1 MLAFVFDWCNYE
13 RRIKRRIGRRWGG
26 WQSLRMAVIAIQHIP
41 CEDKK
46 VVVRRAVVVGFR
58 GSPDDKFHDQYDVWH
73 IIFVGAVYVASFTYH
88 VSICHE

>member
-1 MLAFVFDWCNYE
+1 M
-13 RRIKRRIGRRWGG
+13 KGG
-26 WQSLRMAVIAIQHIP
+26 SKEGLGGGGVDGSHCIQHIP

-58 GSPDDKFHDQYDVWH
+58 DSPDDKFHDQYVWH
-73 IIFVGAVYVASFTYH
+73 IIFVGAVYVASFRYH